1 MSEII
6 LWSLLAFFGTFGI
19 VEFIRFL
26 YTDLNCSQKD
36 FHVVVCADKFKDNIE
51 IAVRNAL
58 LATDTCSLIVI
69 MDSPSAEDMEVYE
82 KLLKKYSF
90 IRLMS
95 TEEYIE
101 YIRNREC

>member
-6 LWSLLAFFGTFGI
+6 LWSLLAFFGAFGI
-19 VEFIRFL
+19 VEFIRFV
-26 YTDLNCSQKD
+26 YTDWSCSQKD
-36 FHVVVCADKFKDNIE
+36 FHVVVCADNFKDNVE

-69 MDSPSAEDMEVYE
+69 MDSPSADDREICE

-90 IRLMS
+90 IKLMK